1 MCECENVNEINDF
14 LNGRDPMDRIVNIES
29 AYDDEQ
35 VSIIY
40 KTEDG
45 QKRIKKDD
53 FKPFVWAKNSVAV
66 RMFEGDRKLLG

>member
-1 MCECENVNEINDF
+1 MKNNIEEINSF
-14 LNGRDPMDRIVNIES
+14 LNGRDPMQRIVNIECG
-29 AYDDEQ
+29 YDDDT

-45 QKRIKKDD
+45 QKRIKKDE

-66 RMFEGDRKLLG
+66 RMFER

>member
-1 MCECENVNEINDF
+1 MKNNIKEINSF
-14 LNGRDPMDRIVNIES
+14 LNGRDPMQRIVNIECG
-29 AYDDEQ
+29 YDDDT
-35 VSIIY
+35 VFIIY

-66 RMFEGDRKLLG
+66 RMFER